1 MIWKKKNEIWK
12 KFSTQN
18 AYLVCLVC
26 FCFVFGIFWFFLE
39 HDLCYESNQIHT
51 YTYTDQEESQST
63 PALLTATSS
72 NVCNSSV
79 SLGMIPEH
87 TLESCAR
94 LSVSLEGPSLFTNRS
109 HSSSS
114 HSSHSSQLQHN
125 MTLDEL
131 RAVNRYAESTKSL
144 SYLPQVSPP

>member
-1 MIWKKKNEIWK
+1 MFNQTNVM
-12 KFSTQN
+12 KFRLN
-18 AYLVCLVC
+18 IIRFA
-26 FCFVFGIFWFFLE
+26 
-39 HDLCYESNQIHT
+39 
-51 YTYTDQEESQST
+51 DQDESQST
-63 PALLTATSS
+63 PALLSATSS

-79 SLGMIPEH
+79 SLGMIPE

-109 HSSSS
+109 HSSST
-114 HSSHSSQLQHN
+114 HSSHSSQLQQN

-144 SYLPQVSPP
+144 SYLPQVSDGVLSKSVVV